1 MVWSPRVVVAAVIE
15 KEGKYLVVEEN
26 IDGKKVISQ
35 PAGHLEPNESIIDAV
50 KRETLEETG
59 WKFEPTDLIGVMHL
73 LNPNTKRIFIRFTFT
88 GNLLEKVPGY
98 QLDPDITATQWM
110 TYDEIKSHYKTPWR
124 GPLVMQ
130 SLDEYRAGKRYPMD
144 LVNTLHVD
152 TLDTVDTLDPTKVQ
166 PDQDSSCLEL
176 NPPQSKAQLLKAP
189 QTKAKQSQYL
199 ANNCGSSSEYQ
210 EA

>member
-15 KEGKYLVVEEN
+15 KEGKFLVVEEN

-98 QLDPDITATQWM
+98 QLDSDIIATQWM

-152 TLDTVDTLDPTKVQ
+152 TTNAQ
-166 PDQDSSCLEL
+166 PDQSSSCLEANL
-176 NPPQSKAQLLKAP
+176 PQSKAQLLKVQ
-189 QTKAKQSQYL
+189 QTKAQQSQHL
-199 ANNCGSSSEYQ
+199 ANNCGSLSEYQ

>member
-26 IDGKKVISQ
+26 IDGRKVISQ

-59 WKFEPTDLIGVMHL
+59 WKFEPTDLVGVMHL

-88 GNLLEKVPGY
+88 GNLLEKVPNY
-98 QLDPDITATQWM
+98 QLDPDIISTQWM

-124 GPLVMQ
+124 GPLVMH

-144 LVNTLHVD
+144 LINTLHVD
-152 TLDTVDTLDPTKVQ
+152 TQEDLLDENPL
-166 PDQDSSCLEL
+166 CLVS
-176 NPPQSKAQLLKAP
+176 NPPQPPVQQTQQQTNNSGLL
-189 QTKAKQSQYL
+189 
-199 ANNCGSSSEYQ
+199 SEYQ

>member
-59 WKFEPTDLIGVMHL
+59 WKFEPTDLVGVMHL

-88 GNLLEKVPGY
+88 GNLLKKVPGY
-98 QLDPDITATQWM
+98 QLDPDIIATQWM

-144 LVNTLHVD
+144 LVNTLYVD
-152 TLDTVDTLDPTKVQ
+152 TPDTTKAHT
-166 PDQDSSCLEL
+166 DQDSSCLESNL
-176 NPPQSKAQLLKAP
+176 HPSKAQ
-189 QTKAKQSQYL
+189 QSQPL
-199 ANNCGSSSEYQ
+199 VNSSGSLSEYQ